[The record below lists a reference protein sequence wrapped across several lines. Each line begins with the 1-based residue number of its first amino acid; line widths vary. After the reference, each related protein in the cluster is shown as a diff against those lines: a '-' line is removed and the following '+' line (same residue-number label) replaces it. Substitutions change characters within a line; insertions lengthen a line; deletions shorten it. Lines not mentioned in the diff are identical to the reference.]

1 MKLSDIAKLAGVSVS
16 TVSKVMA
23 GSKEISKNTK
33 EAVIKIAKDN
43 GVFEKYYH
51 GTYEKKVVAVIL
63 PEIKSE
69 HYSRI
74 ATIIRQLV
82 EAKGDMTIFAETNF
96 EDEKYTRYIEYFAFR
111 GMADGIITVGGNN
124 IKVDAGIPIVMIGGT
139 GGSAIDTVSFDIKN
153 AIETAVQYL
162 KKCGHKK
169 IAYIGEKLTSGKGEC
184 IKEALKNN
192 FLDIYDEYM
201 ITSGKRFE
209 NAGVDGVKRLLKAS
223 EMPTAIIAAYDY
235 IAMGAIDALKT
246 AGYSV
251 PDDISVIGMDDIAA
265 ASYPDISLTTIR
277 IDYKAMCEIAVD
289 LITKKIQNKYFRIRQ
304 NILIQTE
311 LEIRDSVK
319 HI

>member
-169 IAYIGEKLTSGKGEC
+169 IAYIGEKLTSGKGEY

-289 LITKKIQNKYFRIRQ
+289 LIMKKIQNKYFRIRQ